1 MATMLTLPT
10 KLDHSQASSGKAP
23 DSTDAGSWVERA
35 RAVGWQVDASKLEVF
50 DSSALALL
58 LDLRRS
64 AMSANS
70 TLTIHNAPARLTQL
84 AALYGVS
91 ELIA

>member
-1 MATMLTLPT
+1 MLLFP
-10 KLDHSQASSGKAP
+10 KHIDHSQAASNMAWRA
-23 DSTDAGSWVERA
+23 DA
-35 RAVGWQVDASKLEVF
+35 RASQYQLDLAALDTF

-64 AMSANS
+64 AISDGAV
-70 TLTIHNAPARLTQL
+70 LGIHNAPAKLTQL
-84 AALYGVS
+84 ATLYGVN